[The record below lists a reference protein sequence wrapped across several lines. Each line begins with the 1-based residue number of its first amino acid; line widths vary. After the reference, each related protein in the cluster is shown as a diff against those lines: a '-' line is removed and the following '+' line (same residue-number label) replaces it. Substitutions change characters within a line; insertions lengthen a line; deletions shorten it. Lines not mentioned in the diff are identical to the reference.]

1 MRTVSLIV
9 LFRPIHANF
18 PFVLEYEIPAFL
30 ADKESG
36 RNGTTEAYF
45 TPALTSTD
53 AVYAMRI
60 GIPLDLVPCFS
71 SFY

>member
-1 MRTVSLIV
+1 MTLYVCR
-9 LFRPIHANF
+9 LFMQS
-18 PFVLEYEIPAFL
+18 VLEYEIPAFL
-30 ADKESG
+30 ADKKSD
-36 RNGTTEAYF
+36 RNGTAEAHF

-53 AVYAMRI
+53 AVYAMWI

>member
-1 MRTVSLIV
+1 V
-9 LFRPIHANF
+9 LFRILSSIHANF
-18 PFVLEYEIPAFL
+18 PFVFEYEIPASL
-30 ADKESG
+30 ADKKSD

-45 TPALTSTD
+45 TSTD
-53 AVYAMRI
+53 AVHAMCI